1 MKKSFQKLLSFAGM
15 LLIAACTTVT
25 PPPPIAT
32 IENEPPAAVS
42 QANVEPPLPP
52 YTPGEPRVVTL
63 ASSSPLVTISV
74 MVTQGST
81 ADPVGKEGL
90 ANLTADS
97 ILDGGYMNGATKITK
112 ERLAEMT
119 APWGSGARPSTFTSS
134 RTTTF
139 YFTAPREVLNQYVRD
154 VLRPMLNEPAFDA
167 QEIDR
172 LKNETVSAISSLR
185 SEDLE
190 NLGLSVIDQ
199 YVLAGT
205 PYEHHP
211 IGTDAAVPALTR
223 DDVVRFYRDF
233 YRPENMIVG
242 VSSDDPAVVAQVR
255 DAVRSVNRNATTA
268 SPAVVIPRPAA
279 FTGREAVIIQEP
291 NAPAASV
298 HLGFPYAVNRNHPD
312 YWPLYVANVWL
323 GTHRDSFG
331 QLYGKIR
338 EERGYNYGDY
348 SYIEYWG
355 GRTYNLFQVFN
366 QPREQQY
373 FSLWLRPVK
382 HEHAVHLAK
391 AATYELEQMVQRG
404 LTADDVTAAKNK
416 AKILYLNLGETVPR
430 LLAARV
436 DDAFYGARQGFL
448 NDYLTAIEAVTPEQV
463 NAAIRR
469 NLGTENIRYV
479 IVTSTPH
486 LAATQEQLRTD
497 LPVYGKSW
505 KDYEFSTAKLAD
517 GTTVWQVP
525 EAKMPTVQL
534 DAVWASH
541 PLRIRRMTVIPAS
554 ALFTSPTMLRMN
566 N

>member
-1 MKKSFQKLLSFAGM
+1 MKKGYQKLLSFAGM
-15 LLIAACTTVT
+15 LLIAACTTIT
-25 PPPPIAT
+25 PPPPTTT
-32 IENEPPAAVS
+32 ITNEPPAAVS
-42 QANVEPPLPP
+42 QANIEPP
-52 YTPGEPRVVTL
+52 YNPGEPRLVTL

-74 MVTQGST
+74 MVTHGATS
-81 ADPVGKEGL
+81 DPVGKEGL
-90 ANLTADS
+90 ANLTADA
-97 ILDGGYMNGATKITK
+97 ILDGGYTNAGTKVTK

-119 APWGSGARPSTFTSS
+119 APWGSGARPSNFTSS

-139 YFTAPREVLNQYVRD
+139 YFTAPREVLGQYVRD
-154 VLRPMLNEPAFDA
+154 VLRPMLKEPAFDA

-172 LKNETVSAISSLR
+172 LKNETLSTISSLR

-190 NLGLSVIDQ
+190 NLGLAVIDQ

-211 IGTDAAVPALTR
+211 VGTDASIPTITR

-233 YRPENMIVG
+233 YRPENLIIG
-242 VSSDDPAVVAQVR
+242 VSTEDTAVVNQVR
-255 DAVRSVNRNATTA
+255 EAVRSVNRNATTA
-268 SPAVVIPRPAA
+268 SPKVTIPQPTAIA
-279 FTGREAVIIQEP
+279 GREVFIVEEP

-331 QLYGKIR
+331 QLYQKIR

-355 GRTYNLFQVFN
+355 GRTSSLFQVFN

-391 AATYELEQMVQRG
+391 AATYELEQLVRRG
-404 LTADDVTAAKNK
+404 LMPDDVEAAKNK
-416 AKILYLNLGETVPR
+416 ARILYLNLGETVPR

-436 DDAFYGARQGFL
+436 DDAFYGTQQGFL
-448 NDYLTAIEAVTPEQV
+448 DDYLASLDAVTPEQV

-469 NLGTENIRYV
+469 HLNTENIKYV

-486 LAATQEQLRTD
+486 LALTQEQLMSRD
-497 LPVYGKSW
+497 PVFGKSW
-505 KDYEFSTAKLAD
+505 SEYEFTTAKLPD

-525 EAKMPTVQL
+525 EAKVATVQL
-534 DAVWASH
+534 DAAWANY
-541 PLRIRRMTVIPAS
+541 PLRLRKVAVTNVRN
-554 ALFTSPTMLRMN
+554 LFTSPTMSKASN
-566 N
+566 